1 MKRMIVVIL
10 AVLTLVIG
18 MAIPAMAATTAD
30 VVITANPAYITIT
43 NAGGNWTMNDLV
55 GDGVTPKGYIA
66 PDTVYYSNPAGDA
79 QTPADTVTAGQCK
92 WTIDPTGSSLHVDL
106 KVNCGAF
113 TGGGAAMANTDG
125 AGENGAATYGGF
137 TYYEGMTYSSGKV
150 VMKSTG
156 SAALYSDLGEATTI
170 KWGAAIETRTN
181 AWTASGAST
190 ATMTITATAHPD

>member
-1 MKRMIVVIL
+1 MRKVIVVIL
-10 AVLTLVIG
+10 AVLALVVG
-18 MAIPAMAATTAD
+18 MAIPAFAATTAD
-30 VVITANPAYITIT
+30 VVITANPAYIVIT
-43 NAGGNWTMNDLV
+43 NAGGNWTLNDLV

-66 PDTVYYSNPAGDA
+66 PDTNYYSNPLGDEDA
-79 QTPADTVTAGQCK
+79 PSDPVVDGQCK
-92 WTIDPTGSSLHVDL
+92 WTIDPTGSSLHLDL

-113 TGGGAAMANTDG
+113 TGGGAAMANTNG
-125 AGENGAATYGGF
+125 AGENGATTYGGF
-137 TYYEGMTYSSGKV
+137 TYCTGMTYSTGKV
-150 VMKSTG
+150 VLKSTG